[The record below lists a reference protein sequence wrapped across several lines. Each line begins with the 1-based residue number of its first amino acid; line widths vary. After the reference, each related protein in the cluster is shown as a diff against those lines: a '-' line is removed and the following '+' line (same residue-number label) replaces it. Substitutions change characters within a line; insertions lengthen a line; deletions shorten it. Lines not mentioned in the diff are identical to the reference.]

1 MFFWNSSFLLIDV
14 VFHSSENCIEEKL
27 QKNWITSGKLGSRD
41 AVLVFR
47 TNILNP
53 KNRKSIL
60 EVASE
65 PDHSKLEIEDNED
78 IEVNSSNSNYKVPIK
93 SLSKNSENVSVDK
106 SSNTK
111 LEFRNSVP
119 NSHNGSSLSATSL
132 SSDENKTINYNEET
146 NRQLESNNNSSIEVN
161 LNKEVNTSEE
171 EQDPS
176 SEEDIECG
184 KIMPAYHL
192 NVTYKFIQTE
202 TKLLRKIFSVHGLT
216 EVQGDS
222 EFCLLW
228 SGVHMKLD
236 ILRNLA
242 LYQRV
247 NHFPRYVYFHR

>member
-1 MFFWNSSFLLIDV
+1 MIDV

-53 KNRKSIL
+53 KNRKLIL
-60 EVASE
+60 EVAPE
-65 PDHSKLEIEDNED
+65 PDHSKLDNED

-93 SLSKNSENVSVDK
+93 SLSKNAQNDSVDK
-106 SSNTK
+106 SSNFGVNTK
-111 LEFRNSVP
+111 LEFLSSVP

-146 NRQLESNNNSSIEVN
+146 NSQQESNNNSSIEVN

-184 KIMPAYHL
+184 KIMPAHHL
-192 NVTYKFIQTE
+192 NITYKFIQTE
-202 TKLLRKIFSVHGLT
+202 TKLLRKIFNVHGLT
-216 EVQGDS
+216 EVHGDS
-222 EFCLLW
+222 DFCLLW